1 MPEWAQVLL
10 VLDSLMTAALLGLA
24 CRIVRSHERVHER
37 LAHPFHLHGPV
48 K

>member
-10 VLDSLMTAALLGLA
+10 VLDSVATAALLGLA
-24 CRIVRSHERVHER
+24 IRLVVSHEHVHER
-37 LAHPFHLHGPV
+37 LKHPFHLHGPV